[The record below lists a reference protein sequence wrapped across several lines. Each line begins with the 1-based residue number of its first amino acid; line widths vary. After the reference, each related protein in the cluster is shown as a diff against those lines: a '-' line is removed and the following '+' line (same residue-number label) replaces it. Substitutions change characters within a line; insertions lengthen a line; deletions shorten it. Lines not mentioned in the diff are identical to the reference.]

1 MTEAMKSVSL
11 GDVSTVITS
20 GSRGWAKYYA
30 SDGSPFI
37 RMTNLRRG
45 GIALDLEDL
54 CYVSLPENSVEAK
67 RTRLKKNDILVSI
80 TAELGKIGF
89 VRNLF
94 ENDAFISQHVCLI
107 RLESP
112 EIDNEYAA
120 YLLASEPERRQ
131 LNRLND
137 AGAKAGLNLQTIARY
152 RLTFPPLP
160 EQRKI
165 AEILRTWDEA
175 IEKLET
181 LRALKAKKLEHL
193 SWRLIHGDLHQEVR
207 LQDLLTRGVSIEK
220 GTVLTRE
227 TSLSGPYAVI
237 GGGQSASYSH
247 CRYTHK
253 PPCIT
258 VSASGAYAGFVWRH
272 REPIW
277 ASDCNVL
284 TTTSLSL
291 DYLFFALKTQQK
303 KLYSL
308 QSGGAQ
314 PHIYSK
320 DILSLKIPLPPDE
333 MQEKIAKFLNAA
345 TEEVV
350 LLNQQVIALTRQ
362 KRGLMQKLLTGE
374 WRVTP

>member
-11 GDVSTVITS
+11 GDVSTIITS

-37 RMTNLRRG
+37 RMTNLRRD

-54 CYVSLPENSVEAK
+54 RYVSLPENSVEAK
-67 RTRLKKNDILVSI
+67 RTKLKKNDILVSI

-120 YLLASEPERRQ
+120 YLLASDPEQRQ

-175 IEKLET
+175 IEKLE
-181 LRALKAKKLEHL
+181 ALQVVKAKRLEHL
-193 SWRLIHGDLHQEVR
+193 SWRLIHSDNYREVR

-220 GTVLTRE
+220 GAVLTRE
-227 TSLSGPYAVI
+227 KSLSGPYAVI
-237 GGGQSASYSH
+237 GGGQSSSYSH
-247 CRYTHK
+247 SRYTHK

-284 TTTSLSL
+284 TTNSLSL

-320 DILSLKIPLPPDE
+320 DVLSLKIPLPSDE
-333 MQEKIAKFLNAA
+333 MQEKIAEFLNAA
-345 TEEVV
+345 AEEVI
-350 LLNQQVIALTRQ
+350 LLNQQATALTRQ
-362 KRGLMQKLLTGE
+362 KRSLMQKLLTGE
-374 WRVTP
+374 WRMP

>member
-1 MTEAMKSVSL
+1 MDDRFPKQPLSMIAKIERGKFSTRPRNDPQYYGGTTPFIQTGDITRAGRTIVSWSQTLNEKGLGVSRLFPKGTILMTIAANI
-11 GDVSTVITS
+11 GDVAISSFETACPDSVVAFS
-20 GSRGWAKYYA
+20 
-30 SDGSPFI
+30 
-37 RMTNLRRG
+37 
-45 GIALDLEDL
+45 
-54 CYVSLPENSVEAK
+54 PENGIDHEWLFQ
-67 RTRLKKNDILVSI
+67 TLKFSKPGFAALATQNAQANLSL
-80 TAELGKIGF
+80 EKIAPF
-89 VRNLF
+89 KV
-94 ENDAFISQHVCLI
+94 HV
-107 RLESP
+107 
-112 EIDNEYAA
+112 
-120 YLLASEPERRQ
+120 
-131 LNRLND
+131 
-137 AGAKAGLNLQTIARY
+137 
-152 RLTFPPLP
+152 PPLT

-193 SWRLIHGDLHQEVR
+193 SWRLIHGDHHQKVR

-284 TTTSLSL
+284 TTNSLSL

-314 PHIYSK
+314 PHVYSK
-320 DILSLKIPLPPDE
+320 DILSLKIPLPSGE
-333 MQEKIAKFLNAA
+333 MQEKIAEFLNAA